1 MSALLPSL
9 AARFERLPPALR
21 DAHGLAAPRRAALD
35 AALASGL
42 PGPRAEA
49 WKYTSLHAHD
59 GRASP
64 LVMSLIPIS
73 EPRRREVISS
83 GVVCV

>member
-49 WKYTSLHAHD
+49 WKYTSL
-59 GRASP
+59 RALAARTFADAAGAATASTRP
-64 LVMSLIPIS
+64 GAA
-73 EPRRREVISS
+73 R
-83 GVVCV
+83 